1 MHRPRL
7 RLFVVVVVAA
17 VILSLFYFR
26 LLVVKRTAERRIG
39 ITIEER
45 ENGIVVAEVEAGGP
59 ADAGGLRPGD
69 LIRTMNGVPV
79 LGNVDYDEVAE
90 GFQRGQPVPIAV
102 SRDDETVSL
111 SVRPGMKAD
120 WLPALSDIAVGLCY
134 LALAMLSLA
143 KGGGDLRGLLLFLF
157 STGVALELALPA
169 LVIGN
174 VALQI
179 ASYAVFYLL
188 TGFQFGTSIHLVA
201 VLPRR
206 AAWLERRPWLV
217 PLTYAVGAV
226 VAVAVCLAV
235 AGEMLGSSR
244 VPWSADAADWYL
256 NLVGLPVW
264 AALVVVILVYQV
276 RAAEVP
282 VERQQAALV
291 LAGETPWAAFMI
303 LSTAATFLG
312 GSVPDWLFGL
322 QQVLLLCFPV
332 AVFIAI
338 FRYHLL
344 DLELMVRRSLLYA
357 GLTGALLLVFYAAV
371 GTGSALVS
379 QLVEGGASVVV
390 VAGATLLLGLLFSPL
405 RNWLQRQI
413 DGRLFPERHA
423 QRKRL
428 VALVADLP
436 ALGNI
441 PSMGAYLVRQISDT
455 FGAASGTLLVADPIS
470 RVLVTV
476 ASTTRNPDQD
486 FNQSFLLDPE
496 DAGVDVLR
504 RGRRP
509 LATPQ
514 LEPLSASLAQR
525 LHLFGAALV
534 VPVMHQNELIGLL
547 LLGPKRETEAYRA
560 EEIELLTLVAHHIA
574 TVFENA
580 RLFES
585 ATVDGLTGLLRREVV
600 LDHLRRE
607 VQRAVRHG
615 RALAV
620 GMADLDSFKSVNDR
634 YGHLV
639 GDAALKVVAHA
650 MRVGLRSA
658 DLIGR
663 YGGEEFLIVLP
674 ETALEGAR
682 AVAEKVRAAVEQIR
696 LPVEDGGTL
705 QVTISIGLA
714 TLEPASGATVP
725 IDALLAAADEQLL
738 AAKAAGRNRVEP

>member
-1 MHRPRL
+1 MRSSRVRL
-7 RLFVVVVVAA
+7 LTAATVAV
-17 VILSLFYFR
+17 VILGLFYSR
-26 LLVVKRTAERRIG
+26 LLVVKRSADRRVG
-39 ITIEER
+39 VVVEEGDNELR
-45 ENGIVVAEVEAGGP
+45 IVEVDPGSPAGLGR
-59 ADAGGLRPGD
+59 LRPGD
-69 LIRTMNGVPV
+69 VIRTIEGSPILTNA
-79 LGNVDYDEVAE
+79 DYDEVAA
-90 GFQRGQPVPIAV
+90 GFERDRPIDV
-102 SRDDETVSL
+102 QVTRDGETVSL
-111 SVRPGMKAD
+111 TVLPGMEPE
-120 WLPALSDIAVGLCY
+120 WLPALADIAVGLCY
-134 LALAMLSLA
+134 LALATLSLA

-174 VALQI
+174 LALQI
-179 ASYAVFYLL
+179 ASSTVFYLL

-217 PLTYAVGAV
+217 PVTYAVGAV
-226 VAVAVCLAV
+226 AALAVCVAV
-235 AGEMLGSSR
+235 AGETLGSGR
-244 VPWSADAADWYL
+244 VPWSADAAEWYL
-256 NLVGLPVW
+256 NLVGLPIW
-264 AALVVVILVYQV
+264 AALIVGILIFQV
-276 RAAEVP
+276 RQADGP

-303 LSTAATFLG
+303 FSTAATLLG
-312 GSVPDWLFGL
+312 GSVPGWLFDL
-322 QQVLLLCFPV
+322 QQLLLLCFPV
-332 AVFIAI
+332 AVFVAI

-344 DLELMVRRSLLYA
+344 DLELVVRRSLLYA
-357 GLTGALLLVFYAAV
+357 GLTGSLLLVFYAAV
-371 GTGSALVS
+371 GAGSAMVS

-428 VALVADLP
+428 VALAAELP

-455 FGAASGTLLVADPIS
+455 FGAASGTLLVADPVS

-476 ASTTRNPDQD
+476 ASTTRNPDRD
-486 FNQSFLLDPE
+486 FDQSFLLDPE

-509 LATPQ
+509 LTTPQ
-514 LEPLSASLAQR
+514 LEPLSASLSQR

-534 VPVMHQNELIGLL
+534 VPVMHQNELVGLL
-547 LLGPKRETEAYRA
+547 LLGPKRQSEDYRA
-560 EEIELLTLVAHHIA
+560 EEIELLTLVAHHVA

-615 RALAV
+615 RPLAV
-620 GMADLDSFKSVNDR
+620 GMADLDSFKAVNDR

-682 AVAEKVRAAVEQIR
+682 AVAEKVRAAVERIR
-696 LPVEDGGTL
+696 LPVEDGGVL
-705 QVTISIGLA
+705 QVTVSIGLA
-714 TLEPASGATVP
+714 TLEPEGGATIPV
-725 IDALLAAADEQLL
+725 DALLATADQRLL